1 MRDHFSDTNKIGLWF
16 FPLNFRYVEKIFE
29 GFKKKK
35 TSRWCWNCRIYI
47 IRVILKPGY
56 GWLGMN
62 KSCFVLSWNFWWVF
76 WSNIFLDFFFILI
89 NSALLANILIMLIW
103 FWIHD
108 CAYLF
113 TFWNSFWPMW
123 TRYYTALIFQTMDDK
138 KAFELGLK
146 SEGNAFICDHK
157 IGSPISHW

>member
-62 KSCFVLSWNFWWVF
+62 KSCFVLSWNFWWAF
-76 WSNIFLDFFFILI
+76 WSNIFLDFFFHFNQFRLV
-89 NSALLANILIMLIW
+89 SKHIMLLW
-103 FWIHD
+103 FWIHE

-113 TFWNSFWPMW
+113 TFWNSFWLTFWNSFWPMS
-123 TRYYTALIFQTMDDK
+123 TILYSFDFSD
-138 KAFELGLK
+138 
-146 SEGNAFICDHK
+146 N
-157 IGSPISHW
+157 ISIWVHLHSQMLNFFYHHNGW